1 MIQKEPL
8 TVRLYRCNGCYRIL
22 GQEIGEHGE
31 HTHLFPVCGCG
42 SPLGLSRVNV
52 EDW

>member
-1 MIQKEPL
+1 MTRGEPL

-22 GQEIGEHGE
+22 GQEVVDGVPSE
-31 HTHLFPVCGCG
+31 LSPSCSCG
-42 SPLGLSRVNV
+42 SLLGVSRVNA